1 MLIGQTESK
10 RKQRYTV
17 MSGCNWLRRE
27 TLGRAENVEGKWHLN
42 RNREDVRSK
51 ACRHLGKAYV
61 ACYNLKRDIDR
72 GTSNPYRRKEEGKAV
87 EARTYS

>member
-1 MLIGQTESK
+1 MAFEQ
-10 RKQRYTV
+10 KQ
-17 MSGCNWLRRE
+17 GRRE
-27 TLGRAENVEGKWHLN
+27 GAKRAGIW
-42 RNREDVRSK
+42 
-51 ACRHLGKAYV
+51 GKAYV